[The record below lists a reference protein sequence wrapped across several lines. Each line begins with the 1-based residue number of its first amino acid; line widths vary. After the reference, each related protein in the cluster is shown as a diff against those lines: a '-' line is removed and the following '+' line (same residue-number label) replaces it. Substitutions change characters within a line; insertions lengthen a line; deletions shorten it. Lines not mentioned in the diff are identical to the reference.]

1 MTRTINSDSYAV
13 LLSKYQP
20 KVIETEAENDAAIS
34 IAEELEHKKL
44 RTPEE
49 DVLLELLVTLIEKF
63 EEEHYLLPKSDFHS
77 MLLHL
82 MDAQNT
88 KEEDLVGIIGSNGDV
103 SEIVNGKRNIGKEQA
118 KALGEFFHV
127 SPELFIQCRAMIT
140 KFLFDARG

>member
-1 MTRTINSDSYAV
+1 MPPNSNNAEFYAI
-13 LLSKYQP
+13 LLSKYRP
-20 KVIETEAENDAAIS
+20 KVIETEAENKAAIS
-34 IAEELEHKKL
+34 IAEELEHKRL

-63 EEEHYLLPKSDFHS
+63 EEEYYPLPKHESHS

-82 MDAQNT
+82 MEAQNI
-88 KEEDLVGIIGSNGDV
+88 KEEDLVGIIGSHGDV

-127 SPELFIQCRAMIT
+127 SPELLT
-140 KFLFDARG
+140 

>member
-20 KVIETEAENDAAIS
+20 KVIETEAENEAAIALS
-34 IAEELEHKKL
+34 EELEHKSD

-49 DVLLELLVTLIEKF
+49 DTLLKLLVTLIEKF
-63 EEEHYLLPKSDFHS
+63 EEEHYPLPQADPHL

-82 MDAQNT
+82 MEAQNT
-88 KEEDLVGIIGSNGDV
+88 KDEDLVGVIGADKNV
-103 SEIVNGKRNIGKEQA
+103 VCEVVNGKRGIDENLA

-127 SPELFIQCRAMIT
+127 SPALFS
-140 KFLFDARG
+140 

>member
-1 MTRTINSDSYAV
+1 MTRIIDSDSYAT

-20 KVIETEAENDAAIS
+20 KVIETEAENDTAIS
-34 IAEELEHKKL
+34 LAEELEHKRL

-63 EEEHYLLPKSDFHS
+63 EDEHYPLPKRDSHS

-82 MDAQNT
+82 MEAQNI
-88 KEEDLVGIIGSNGDV
+88 KEEDLVGILGSHGNV
-103 SEIVNGKRNIGKEQA
+103 SEVVNGKINIGKEQA

-127 SPELFIQCRAMIT
+127 SPELFT
-140 KFLFDARG
+140 

>member
-20 KVIETEAENDAAIS
+20 KVIETEAENEAEIAL
-34 IAEELEHKKL
+34 AEELEHKSD

-49 DVLLELLVTLIEKF
+49 DTLLELLVTLIEKF
-63 EEEHYLLPKSDFHS
+63 EQEQYPLTEVNPHS

-82 MDAQNT
+82 MDVQNT
-88 KEEDLVGIIGSNGDV
+88 KEEDLIGVIGSDRNV
-103 SEIVNGKRNIGKEQA
+103 VFEVVNGNRDIDKNWA

-127 SPELFIQCRAMIT
+127 SPQLFS
-140 KFLFDARG
+140 

>member
-13 LLSKYQP
+13 LLVKYQP
-20 KVIETEAENDAAIS
+20 KVIETEAENEAAIAL
-34 IAEELEHKKL
+34 AEELEHKRL

-49 DVLLELLVTLIEKF
+49 DTLLELLVILIEKF
-63 EEEHYLLPKSDFHS
+63 EQEHYPLPEANPHS

-88 KEEDLVGIIGSNGDV
+88 KEEDLVGVIGADKDV
-103 SEIVNGKRNIGKEQA
+103 VCQVVNGKRDIEKNWA

-127 SPELFIQCRAMIT
+127 SPKLFT
-140 KFLFDARG
+140 